1 MLNNISYHC
10 YYLLRQPIL
19 VSKSLNCLKSSSLHC
34 TKACPPA
41 ASPAGSQQPH
51 LLPSSTGRQQ
61 AGPRSTVSKPIALGL
76 P

>member
-1 MLNNISYHC
+1 MFNNISYHC
-10 YYLLRQPIL
+10 YYLLRQLIL

-51 LLPSSTGRQQ
+51 LLPTPTPYIPEHREAAGRSQ
-61 AGPRSTVSKPIALGL
+61 VHCV
-76 P
+76 